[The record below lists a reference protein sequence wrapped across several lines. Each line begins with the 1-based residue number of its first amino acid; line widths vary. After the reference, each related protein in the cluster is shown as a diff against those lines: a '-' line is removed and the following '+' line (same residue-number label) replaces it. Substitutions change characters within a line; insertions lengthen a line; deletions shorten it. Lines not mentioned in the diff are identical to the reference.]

1 MAQYNSNIEL
11 AQEISAR
18 IGNEPIPFESV
29 HDICMEIYQDLGGDI
44 EEFDD
49 VYSILLEILPL
60 AEQGGRGLIDDT
72 VISSNKTW
80 SSNKINSE
88 LSNKQGA
95 LTAGENIDITNNTIS
110 AKGYKF
116 NGDTNGGFAE
126 KYKQDAADGGQVVEN
141 TATGLG
147 SHAEGYSTTAS
158 GDYGCHA
165 EGNLTQATG
174 YVTHAEGNLTKASET
189 ASHAEGGET
198 EAKANYSHAE
208 GYQTKAIGRQ
218 SHSEGGYTKA
228 KGLRAHAEGEGASA
242 DNLCAVGDDS
252 HTEGLFTQTQ
262 NYAEHAQGAANVSHK
277 TASNAATTWQGDGNH
292 TLHSIGNGRYT
303 DTQSNAVEVMQNAD
317 VYIKGVGGY
326 DGVHIKSE
334 AGYETVKTL
343 QQVIGG
349 KQDVLTAGQNIVITN
364 NTISAVIDAGFHIE
378 VVQTLPA
385 TGEVNTI
392 YFVPKTGGAN
402 PDVYDEYMYINNAWE
417 KIGSTEVDL
426 SNYYNKTEVDT
437 LLSGKQ
443 ATLTA
448 GNNITINGTTI
459 SANDTTYS
467 AGTNITIVNNRITAE
482 GYTYNPATGAFT
494 DGDRDIADSGTTR
507 PKPTATG
514 VMAHAEGSN
523 TKAIGR
529 SSHAEGNGGSATGIQ
544 SHTEG
549 SEGNAIGTNSHVEG
563 RQAVTNGY
571 ASHAEGA
578 ITETGGNYASATT
591 NPKTADSRTDAGD
604 YAHAEGNATIAYGYD
619 SHAEGRK
626 TFAKGSQSHAEGS
639 NTNAIGIASHSEGSV
654 TNALAVA
661 SHAEG
666 RTTKVN
672 STAYASHTEGYATET
687 GGNYTTNNKEAGTES
702 GAGAYAHAEGNATI
716 ANCIAAHS
724 EGVKTLAKGT
734 ASHAEG
740 YNNVTN
746 GNQSHVEGANNVLN
760 GNNAHCEGVWNVL
773 NGVNSHA
780 EGRYNKTLCN
790 VEHAQGSYN
799 VSHHVNDY
807 FDGNVGNTL
816 HSIGIGTADNA
827 RKNAV
832 EVMQSG
838 QVYLIGVGNYDGI
851 HIKGETGAPSGL
863 QTLQEVVRGKQ
874 DALTAGDNIYINNN
888 NTISALGYDYDAD
901 YESIVTGFG
910 GIAYGNY
917 SHAEGQEC
925 MIGYDATASHAEG
938 VGTETNN
945 INEHAQGRYNVS
957 HSVDATITQHEG
969 NTVVSVG
976 IGEDGGRKNAFEIM
990 QNGDIYVYGVG
1001 YYDGTATKYDNPDVM
1016 TLQDILK
1023 KIADETGT
1031 DIGALI

>member
-1 MAQYNSNIEL
+1 MSTYNTNYEIAQ
-11 AQEISAR
+11 AISQR
-18 IGNEPIPFESV
+18 IGTAPVPFEDLRNLSFQ
-29 HDICMEIYQDLGGDI
+29 IYQELGGENSI
-44 EEFDD
+44 EDFDD
-49 VYSILLEILPL
+49 IYQLLLTILPL
-60 AEQGGRGLIDDT
+60 AREGGVGLIDDT
-72 VISSNKTW
+72 SVRTDKTW

-88 LSNKQGA
+88 LSSKQGA
-95 LTAGENIDITNNTIS
+95 LTAGENIDITNDTVS

-126 KYKQDAADGGQVVEN
+126 KYKQDASDGGQVVAN

-218 SHSEGGYTKA
+218 SHAEGGYTKA
-228 KGLRAHAEGEGASA
+228 IGLRAHAEGEGASA
-242 DNLCAVGDDS
+242 DNLCAVGYDS
-252 HTEGLFTQTQ
+252 HTEGLFTQAQ

-277 TASNAATTWQGDGNH
+277 TASNAATAWQGDGNH

-334 AGYETVKTL
+334 QGYETVKTL
-343 QQVIGG
+343 QQVING
-349 KQDVLTAGQNIVITN
+349 KQDTLIAGQNIVITN

-392 YFVPKTGGAN
+392 YFVPKAGGAN

-467 AGTNITIVNNRITAE
+467 ASDNIDINNNAIKAVGYRYNTTN
-482 GYTYNPATGAFT
+482 GAFAE
-494 DGDRDIADSGTTR
+494 GDRDIDDSGITR
-507 PKPTATG
+507 TPSTAIGITAHAEG
-514 VMAHAEGSN
+514 NNGTASGRASHVEGSSNIASGIQAHAEGSG
-523 TKAIGR
+523 T
-529 SSHAEGNGGSATGIQ
+529 S
-544 SHTEG
+544 
-549 SEGNAIGTNSHVEG
+549 AIGTNSHTEG
-563 RQAVTNGY
+563 RLSVANGY

-591 NPKTADSRTDAGD
+591 NPKTADSRTTSAGD
-604 YAHAEGNATIAYGYD
+604 YAHAEGLATIAYGVA
-619 SHAEGRK
+619 SHAEGRL
-626 TFAKGSQSHAEGS
+626 TFAKGDNSHAEGV
-639 NTNAIGIASHSEGSV
+639 NNITAGIASHSEG
-654 TNALAVA
+654 
-661 SHAEG
+661 
-666 RTTKVN
+666 
-672 STAYASHTEGYATET
+672 
-687 GGNYTTNNKEAGTES
+687 
-702 GAGAYAHAEGNATI
+702 
-716 ANCIAAHS
+716 
-724 EGVKTLAKGT
+724 
-734 ASHAEG
+734 
-740 YNNVTN
+740 YNNIVN
-746 GNQSHVEGANNVLN
+746 GNQSHAEGANNVLN
-760 GNNAHCEGVWNVL
+760 GNNAHCEGANNVL
-773 NGVNSHA
+773 NGTNSHA
-780 EGRYNKTLCN
+780 EGRYTKTGCN
-790 VEHAQGSYN
+790 AEHAQGSYN
-799 VSHHVNDY
+799 ISHNATTV

-838 QVYLIGVGNYDGI
+838 QVYLLGVGNYDGI

-874 DALTAGDNIYINNN
+874 DALTAGDNIDITN
-888 NTISALGYDYDAD
+888 NTISALGYEYNPS
-901 YESIVTGFG
+901 YSSITNGNG
-910 GIAYGNY
+910 GYAEGEY
-917 SHAEGQEC
+917 SHAEGLEC
-925 MIGYDATASHAEG
+925 MTGQYALAAHADG
-938 VGTETNN
+938 VGTEAFN

-957 HSVDATITQHEG
+957 HIVAVSESHHEG

-976 IGEDGGRKNAFEIM
+976 IGEDGERKNAFEIM

-1001 YYDGTATKYDNPDVM
+1001 NYDGTETKYDNPDVM

-1023 KIADETGT
+1023 KIADETGV
-1031 DIGALI
+1031 DIGALF

>member
-1 MAQYNSNIEL
+1 MANYSSNLEL

-18 IGNEPIPFESV
+18 IGNEPIPFDSV
-29 HDICMEIYQDLGGDI
+29 SGLCYQIYEELGGTR
-44 EEFDD
+44 ENYDD
-49 VYSILLEILPL
+49 VYSILLDILPL
-60 AEQGGRGLIDDT
+60 TNLIDD
-72 VISSNKTW
+72 SSVYTNKTW
-80 SSNKINSE
+80 SSSKIQSE
-88 LSNKQGA
+88 IDNVSID
-95 LTAGENIDITNNTIS
+95 LTAGENIDIANDTIS

-165 EGNLTQATG
+165 EGNLSHASG
-174 YVTHAEGNLTKASET
+174 FVTHAEGNLTKASET

-252 HTEGLFTQTQ
+252 HTEGLFTQAQ

-277 TASNAATTWQGDGNH
+277 TAANAATTWQGDGNH

-303 DTQSNAVEVMQNAD
+303 NTQSNAVEVMQNAD

-334 AGYETVKTL
+334 QGYETVKTL
-343 QQVIGG
+343 QQVISG

-378 VVQTLPA
+378 VIQTLPT

-392 YFVPKTGGAN
+392 YFVPKAGGAN

-437 LLSGKQ
+437 LLGGKQ

-467 AGTNITIVNNRITAE
+467 AGSNIDITNNAIKAV
-482 GYTYNPATGAFT
+482 GYRYDTTNGAFAE
-494 DGDRDIADSGTTR
+494 GDRDIVNEGAIR
-507 PKPTATG
+507 PKPSATG
-514 VMAHAEGSN
+514 VMAHAEGIN
-523 TKAIGR
+523 TNAVGR
-529 SSHAEGNGGSATGIQ
+529 ASHAEGTTTFATGIQ
-544 SHTEG
+544 SHAEG
-549 SEGNAIGTNSHVEG
+549 FNTNAIAVNSHTEG

-571 ASHAEGA
+571 ASHAEG
-578 ITETGGNYASATT
+578 N
-591 NPKTADSRTDAGD
+591 N
-604 YAHAEGNATIAYGYD
+604 
-619 SHAEGRK
+619 
-626 TFAKGSQSHAEGS
+626 
-639 NTNAIGIASHSEGSV
+639 
-654 TNALAVA
+654 
-661 SHAEG
+661 
-666 RTTKVN
+666 
-672 STAYASHTEGYATET
+672 TET
-687 GGNYTTNNKEAGTES
+687 GGNYTSNTKEAGTLS
-702 GAGAYAHAEGNATI
+702 DAGAYAHAEGNATI
-716 ANCIAAHS
+716 AIGIGAHSEGRLTFAKGNYSHAEGNGTIALGAQSHAEGGVTTVAAAGANGHAEGRNTTVNGYASHAEGDTCETGGNYTSNTKTAGARTANGDYAHAEGNATIAQGVAAHS
-724 EGVKTLAKGT
+724 EGLKTFAGGNYT
-734 ASHAEG
+734 HAEG
-740 YNNVTN
+740 NTTIAL
-746 GNQSHVEGANNVLN
+746 GNQSHSEGLYSKSH
-760 GNNAHCEGVWNVL
+760 GG
-773 NGVNSHA
+773 NSHT
-780 EGRYNKTLCN
+780 EGRYTQALNN
-790 VEHAQGSYN
+790 SEHAQGSYN
-799 VSHHVNDY
+799 KSHTDDTA
-807 FDGNVGNTL
+807 DGFGTNGSRTI

-832 EVMQSG
+832 EVMQNG
-838 QVYLIGVGNYDGI
+838 DAYLLGVGNYDGI

-874 DALTAGDNIYINNN
+874 DAITAGDNIDITN
-888 NTISALGYDYDAD
+888 NTITALGYEFNPSYS
-901 YESIVTGFG
+901 SITN
-910 GIAYGNY
+910 GNGCSAEGEY
-917 SHAEGQEC
+917 SHAEGLEC
-925 MIGYDATASHAEG
+925 MTGQYALAAHADG
-938 VGTETNN
+938 VGTEAFN

-957 HSVDATITQHEG
+957 HSVSVSESHHEG
-969 NTVVSVG
+969 NTVISVG
-976 IGEDGGRKNAFEIM
+976 IGEDGERKNAFEIM
-990 QNGDIYVYGVG
+990 QNGDIYVYGLG
-1001 YYDGTATKYDNPDVM
+1001 NYDGTATKYDDSNVM

-1023 KIADETGT
+1023 KIADETGV
-1031 DIGALI
+1031 DIGVLV

>member
-604 YAHAEGNATIAYGYD
+604 YAHAEGNATIAYGNS
-619 SHAEGRK
+619 SHAEGK
-626 TFAKGSQSHAEGS
+626 LTLAKGERSHAEGE
-639 NTNAIGIASHSEGSV
+639 NT
-654 TNALAVA
+654 VA
-661 SHAEG
+661 TG
-666 RTTKVN
+666 VN
-672 STAYASHTEGYATET
+672 
-687 GGNYTTNNKEAGTES
+687 
-702 GAGAYAHAEGNATI
+702 AHAENYAQ
-716 ANCIAAHS
+716 
-724 EGVKTLAKGT
+724 L
-734 ASHAEG
+734 AEG
-740 YNNVTN
+740 N
-746 GNQSHVEGANNVLN
+746 
-760 GNNAHCEGVWNVL
+760 
-773 NGVNSHA
+773 NSHA
-780 EGRYNKTLCN
+780 EGRRTKTLCN
-790 VEHAQGSYN
+790 SEHAQGSFN
-799 VSHHVNDY
+799 NSHRATTV

-1023 KIADETGT
+1023 TIADAAGV
-1031 DIGALI
+1031 DIGALF

>member
-1 MAQYNSNIEL
+1 MADFNSNYEI

-18 IGNEPIPFESV
+18 LGTEPIPFES
-29 HDICMEIYQDLGGDI
+29 IYSLSMNIYRELGGS
-44 EEFDD
+44 EEDFDD

-60 AEQGGRGLIDDT
+60 AEELGHIIDDT
-72 VISSNKTW
+72 SVRTDKTW

-88 LSNKQGA
+88 LSGKQGA
-95 LTAGENIDITNNTIS
+95 LTAGENIDIANNTIS

-165 EGNLTQATG
+165 EGNLTQASG
-174 YVTHAEGNLTKASET
+174 FVTHAEGNLTKASET

-218 SHSEGGYTKA
+218 SHAEGGYTKA

-252 HTEGLFTQTQ
+252 HTEGLFTQAQ
-262 NYAEHAQGAANVSHK
+262 NYAEHAQGAANISHK

-303 DTQSNAVEVMQNAD
+303 NTQSNAVEVMQNAD

-334 AGYETVKTL
+334 QGYETVKTL
-343 QQVIGG
+343 QQVISG

-364 NTISAVIDAGFHIE
+364 NTISAVIDAGFHVE

-392 YFVPKTGGAN
+392 YFVPKAGGAN

-459 SANDTTYS
+459 SATDTTYS
-467 AGTNITIVNNRITAE
+467 ASDNIDITNNAIKAV
-482 GYTYNPATGAFT
+482 GYRYNTTNGAFAE
-494 DGDRDIADSGTTR
+494 GDRDIVDGGTTYQ
-507 PKPTATG
+507 KSTATG
-514 VMAHAEGSN
+514 RMAHAEGCKTTASTDYSHTEGLN
-523 TKAIGR
+523 TSVTVGGCGHAEGNGSKVQGGASHAEGQETIASGYYSHSEGYKSKAQAN
-529 SSHAEGNGGSATGIQ
+529 SSHAEGDTTIASGACAHSEGVLSQATG
-544 SHTEG
+544 
-549 SEGNAIGTNSHVEG
+549 
-563 RQAVTNGY
+563 
-571 ASHAEGA
+571 
-578 ITETGGNYASATT
+578 
-591 NPKTADSRTDAGD
+591 
-604 YAHAEGNATIAYGYD
+604 AY
-619 SHAEGRK
+619 SHAEGRQ
-626 TFAKGSQSHAEGS
+626 TRSYAANSHAEG
-639 NTNAIGIASHSEGSV
+639 NTCYTFSSAESSHSEGY
-654 TNALAVA
+654 LCD
-661 SHAEG
+661 
-666 RTTKVN
+666 
-672 STAYASHTEGYATET
+672 T
-687 GGNYTTNNKEAGTES
+687 GGNATTNTKTAGTAT

-716 ANCIAAHS
+716 ANGVAAHS
-724 EGVKTLAKGT
+724 EGKLTFAKGT
-734 ASHAEG
+734 NSHAEG
-740 YNNVTN
+740 GSTIANGNNTHVEGSRTIAN
-746 GNQSHVEGANNVLN
+746 GNQSHAEGS
-760 GNNAHCEGVWNVL
+760 ETIT

-780 EGRYNKTLCN
+780 EGRFTKTLCN
-790 VEHAQGSYN
+790 AEHTQGSYN
-799 VSHHVNDY
+799 VSHHVSDY
-807 FDGNVGNTL
+807 FDGNIGNTL
-816 HSIGIGTADNA
+816 HSIGIGTADNT

-832 EVMQSG
+832 EVMQNG
-838 QVYLIGVGNYDGI
+838 DAYLLGVGNYDGV
-851 HIKGETGAPSGL
+851 HIKGETGAPIGL
-863 QTLQEVVRGKQ
+863 QTLQETIRGKQ
-874 DALTAGDNIYINNN
+874 DTLGTGDNIDITN
-888 NTISALGYDYDAD
+888 NTISALGYEFNPSYS
-901 YESIVTGFG
+901 SITNGDG
-910 GIAYGNY
+910 CSAEGEY
-917 SHAEGQEC
+917 SHAEGLEC
-925 MIGYDATASHAEG
+925 MTGQYALAAHADG
-938 VGTETNN
+938 VGTEAFN

-957 HSVDATITQHEG
+957 HIVAVSESHHEG

-976 IGEDGGRKNAFEIM
+976 IGEDGERKNAFEIM
-990 QNGDIYVYGVG
+990 QNGDIYVYGLG
-1001 YYDGTATKYDNPDVM
+1001 YYDGTATKYDDSNVM

-1023 KIADETGT
+1023 TIADAAGV
-1031 DIGALI
+1031 DIGVLV

>member
-1 MAQYNSNIEL
+1 MTNIEI
-11 AQEISAR
+11 AQLISER
-18 IGNEPIPFESV
+18 IGQSPIP
-29 HDICMEIYQDLGGDI
+29 HNDIRNISYEIYQELGGESELEDFEDI
-44 EEFDD
+44 YE
-49 VYSILLEILPL
+49 LLLTILPM
-60 AEQGGRGLIDDT
+60 AREGGSGIIDDT
-72 VISSNKTW
+72 SIRIDKTW

-88 LSNKQGA
+88 LSNHYTKIEADTLLGGKQDT
-95 LTAGENIDITNNTIS
+95 LTAGENIDITNDTIS

-165 EGNLTQATG
+165 EGNLTQASG

-218 SHSEGGYTKA
+218 SHAEGGYTKA

-252 HTEGLFTQTQ
+252 HTEGLFTQAQ

-277 TASNAATTWQGDGNH
+277 TASNAATAWQGDGNH

-303 DTQSNAVEVMQNAD
+303 NTQSNAVEVMQNAD

-334 AGYETVKTL
+334 QGYETVKTL
-343 QQVIGG
+343 QQVITG

-392 YFVPKTGGAN
+392 YFVPKAGGAN

-426 SNYYNKTEVDT
+426 SNYYNKTEVDG
-437 LLSGKQ
+437 LLAGKQ

-467 AGTNITIVNNRITAE
+467 ASDNIDITNNAIKAV
-482 GYTYNPATGAFT
+482 GYRYNTSTGAFAE
-494 DGDRDIADSGTTR
+494 GDRDINESGTIR
-507 PKPTATG
+507 NQSVATG

-523 TKAIGR
+523 TI
-529 SSHAEGNGGSATGIQ
+529 
-544 SHTEG
+544 
-549 SEGNAIGTNSHVEG
+549 
-563 RQAVTNGY
+563 
-571 ASHAEGA
+571 
-578 ITETGGNYASATT
+578 
-591 NPKTADSRTDAGD
+591 
-604 YAHAEGNATIAYGYD
+604 
-619 SHAEGRK
+619 
-626 TFAKGSQSHAEGS
+626 
-639 NTNAIGIASHSEGSV
+639 AIGIASHSEGADAKA
-654 TNALAVA
+654 NAVA

-666 RTTKVN
+666 RTTITN
-672 STAYASHTEGYATET
+672 STAYASHAEGYATET
-687 GGNYTTNNKEAGTES
+687 GGGYTSNTKTAGTLTD
-702 GAGAYAHAEGNATI
+702 AGAYSHAEGNATI
-716 ANCIAAHS
+716 AQGVAAHS
-724 EGVKTLAKGT
+724 EGKLTFAKTDFSHAEGLSTSVTNGGCGHAEGNGSKVQGG

-740 YNNVTN
+740 QETTASGYYCHSEGYKSKAQ
-746 GNQSHVEGANNVLN
+746 GNASHAEGNSTTASGAASHAEGQETKAL
-760 GNNAHCEGVWNVL
+760 GGFAHSEGVSTQAQSAA
-773 NGVNSHA
+773 SHA
-780 EGRYNKTLCN
+780 EGRFTKTLCN
-790 VEHAQGSYN
+790 AEHAEGSYN
-799 VSHHVNDY
+799 VSHHATDY
-807 FDGNVGNTL
+807 FDGNVGNTV
-816 HSIGIGTADNA
+816 HSTGIGTAENA

-832 EVMQSG
+832 EVMQNG
-838 QVYLIGVGNYDGI
+838 DAYLIGVGNYDGI

-863 QTLQEVVRGKQ
+863 QTLQEVVRGLKNISIR
-874 DALTAGDNIYINNN
+874 LTN
-888 NTISALGYDYDAD
+888 NTTKTYQAKEGMTWFDWVNSDLNTDGFVVKQFSGASYTGYAVFESANSTYHLG
-901 YESIVTGFG
+901 F
-910 GIAYGNY
+910 
-917 SHAEGQEC
+917 
-925 MIGYDATASHAEG
+925 M
-938 VGTETNN
+938 
-945 INEHAQGRYNVS
+945 
-957 HSVDATITQHEG
+957 
-969 NTVVSVG
+969 
-976 IGEDGGRKNAFEIM
+976 F
-990 QNGDIYVYGVG
+990 NGS
-1001 YYDGTATKYDNPDVM
+1001 
-1016 TLQDILK
+1016 
-1023 KIADETGT
+1023 GT
-1031 DIGALI
+1031 DDYVPAACTIATSLSYYFYD